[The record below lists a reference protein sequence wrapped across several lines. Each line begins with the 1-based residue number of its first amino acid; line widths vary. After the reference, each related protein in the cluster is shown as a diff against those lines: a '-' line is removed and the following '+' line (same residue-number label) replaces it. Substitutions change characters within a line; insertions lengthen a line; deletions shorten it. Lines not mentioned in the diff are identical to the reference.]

1 MNHLS
6 GLNERQKEA
15 AEHLKGPLLIIAGAG
30 AGKTKTITHRIAHL
44 IEGGAAPHSILA
56 VTFTNKAAAEMRS
69 RALALLGLEP
79 NLSPF
84 SSRSPRMTTFH
95 SLGVQILRDH
105 AGTSDI
111 PQSFNIWDRDDST
124 RLVKRI
130 LAERGL
136 ERFTPRAVLGRISR
150 EKGRAQT
157 VAGFA
162 ESAHSFETE
171 EIAEVWRRYE
181 EGLRAEGAFDFDD
194 LLLRTLLLIRDNAEV
209 REKLR
214 ERWQHL
220 TIDEYQDTNR
230 VQYEIARIL
239 AGERMNICAVG
250 DMDQCLVGGTKI
262 TMADGSQRPIER
274 VREGDE
280 VLSNFGSGDM
290 RPAKVTRFVKKTH
303 KGDLIRIMTRSGLSL
318 TSTPEHMHFAGYR
331 LGIAPQ
337 SYFTYLIHKRG
348 VGWRLGV
355 SQTYTKGQKR
365 PMIGFQQRCNHE
377 HADAVWVVGVH
388 ESMQAARVA
397 EYTLS
402 LNYRIPT
409 LPFVARKGLSQNGY
423 VHDQSALN
431 AIFAEFDTEN
441 GALQL
446 LNDRHLSVRHPHHRA
461 QATTGGRRNIVVTL
475 CGDRRGK
482 TPMHRISFSSSDAE
496 GRDLLIKA
504 GFSVRTTTRNPRSWR
519 FEACNKDYKK
529 ILTTV
534 AALKRLFPDA
544 HIVETA
550 RLGGKKPSAKHGSA
564 LPFMP
569 ADSILPGMA
578 LFNAKGTYDIVERVD
593 RIQARHTVVYDL
605 DIEHTH
611 NFVANGIATHNC
623 IYSWRGADINHL
635 FAFEKNFPN
644 AKVVLLEENYRSTQT
659 ILSAANAVI
668 AKNTR
673 RFEKRLFTGNPTGE
687 AITLYAGAS
696 DREEAMFVARTAREL
711 LGSGVPASEIA
722 VLFRE
727 NFQSRALE
735 EAFIWAGIPYRVLG
749 VRFFDRAE
757 VKDVLAYV
765 RVALNPR
772 AFTDFAR
779 AAGTPAR
786 GIGKQTLEKI
796 ARGEDATL
804 SGAARAKVDGFRGL
818 LGKIRT
824 ALLGKTA
831 SEALRY
837 VVLESGIER
846 LLAEGDDEARER
858 LTNIFELISHAM
870 RYDELPAPQGIEKL
884 LEDAALMG
892 EQDAL
897 QDSRERPVSLMTIH
911 AAKGLE
917 FDAVFVTG
925 LEQGLFPSERAN
937 DAERDDEEERRL
949 FYVAL
954 TRAKK
959 YLYLTL
965 AGARVKYGSR
975 EHTIPSSFLHD
986 IDERLITYADTRAFE
1001 PTIEL

>member
-1 MNHLS
+1 MDNGSPRRGCASMKKTLREWIAKVSILVHSTWYSAPVNHLS
-6 GLNERQKEA
+6 GLNDRQKEA
-15 AEHLKGPLLIIAGAG
+15 AEHLEGPLLIVAGAG
-30 AGKTKTITHRIAHL
+30 AGKTKTITHRIAH
-44 IEGGAAPHSILA
+44 IIAQGARPDSILA

-79 NLSPF
+79 SLSPF

-95 SLGVQILRDH
+95 SLGVQILREH
-105 AGTSDI
+105 AGTSAI
-111 PQSFNIWDRDDST
+111 PTSFNIWDRDDST
-124 RLVKRI
+124 RLIKRI
-130 LAERGL
+130 LTERGL

-150 EKGRAQT
+150 EKGKAQT
-157 VAGFA
+157 VASFA

-181 EGLRAEGAFDFDD
+181 EGLRHEGALDFDD
-194 LLLRTLLLIRDNAEV
+194 LLLHTLLLLRENAVV

-230 VQYEIARIL
+230 VQYEIARTL

-250 DMDQCLVGGTKI
+250 DIDQ
-262 TMADGSQRPIER
+262 
-274 VREGDE
+274 
-280 VLSNFGSGDM
+280 N
-290 RPAKVTRFVKKTH
+290 
-303 KGDLIRIMTRSGLSL
+303 
-318 TSTPEHMHFAGYR
+318 
-331 LGIAPQ
+331 
-337 SYFTYLIHKRG
+337 
-348 VGWRLGV
+348 
-355 SQTYTKGQKR
+355 
-365 PMIGFQQRCNHE
+365 
-377 HADAVWVVGVH
+377 
-388 ESMQAARVA
+388 
-397 EYTLS
+397 
-402 LNYRIPT
+402 
-409 LPFVARKGLSQNGY
+409 
-423 VHDQSALN
+423 
-431 AIFAEFDTEN
+431 
-441 GALQL
+441 
-446 LNDRHLSVRHPHHRA
+446 
-461 QATTGGRRNIVVTL
+461 
-475 CGDRRGK
+475 
-482 TPMHRISFSSSDAE
+482 
-496 GRDLLIKA
+496 
-504 GFSVRTTTRNPRSWR
+504 
-519 FEACNKDYKK
+519 
-529 ILTTV
+529 
-534 AALKRLFPDA
+534 
-544 HIVETA
+544 
-550 RLGGKKPSAKHGSA
+550 
-564 LPFMP
+564 
-569 ADSILPGMA
+569 
-578 LFNAKGTYDIVERVD
+578 
-593 RIQARHTVVYDL
+593 
-605 DIEHTH
+605 
-611 NFVANGIATHNC
+611 
-623 IYSWRGADINHL
+623 IYSWRGADPRYTL
-635 FAFEKNFPN
+635 SFERDFPN
-644 AKVVLLEENYRSTQT
+644 AKVILLEENYRSTQT

-696 DREEAMFVARTAREL
+696 DREEAQFVARTTREL
-711 LGSGVPASEIA
+711 LGSGVLASEIA

-765 RVALNPR
+765 RAALNPR
-772 AFTDFAR
+772 ALTDFAR
-779 AAGTPAR
+779 AAGTPTR

-796 ARGEDATL
+796 ARGEDAAL
-804 SGAARAKVDGFRGL
+804 SGAARAKVDAFRGL

-824 ALLGKTA
+824 ALLEKTA

-837 VVLESGIER
+837 TVLESGIER

-870 RYDELPAPQGIEKL
+870 RFDELPAPQGIEKL

-937 DAERDDEEERRL
+937 DTERDDEEERRL

-965 AGARVKYGSR
+965 AGARMKYGSR